1 MSDEPKRC
9 RNPQCTGKEQVKGNW
24 CTAGACKKMRAQ
36 ATKMKKEALLA
47 GAAAAAGVAAPGGVA
62 AHEGDNLTCYEVH
75 SVHGVVECDFS
86 SLGKEQQAA
95 PAVTDK
101 QVQYVVFGNFAAS
114 VDDYENEDG
123 KDLLCLVKL
132 SKLLAHCGDD
142 DVAKIKEWENGRPA
156 SSKARRKRLR
166 EAAAAEE

>member
-1 MSDEPKRC
+1 M
-9 RNPQCTGKEQVKGNW
+9 
-24 CTAGACKKMRAQ
+24 
-36 ATKMKKEALLA
+36 
-47 GAAAAAGVAAPGGVA
+47 
-62 AHEGDNLTCYEVH
+62 
-75 SVHGVVECDFS
+75 
-86 SLGKEQQAA
+86 
-95 PAVTDK
+95 
-101 QVQYVVFGNFAAS
+101 VFGNFAAS

-132 SKLLAHCGDD
+132 CTFKAVLAHCGDD